1 MYSLI
6 CISVS
11 QILILEDEILSN
23 QNFIKYKM
31 EPYEVTS
38 NLTLRNFQSTILRKN
53 LTFCSNFDVL
63 EENITTG
70 RKR

>member
-1 MYSLI
+1 M
-6 CISVS
+6 
-11 QILILEDEILSN
+11 
-23 QNFIKYKM
+23 K
-31 EPYEVTS
+31 PYEVTT

-53 LTFCSNFDVL
+53 LTFCRNFDVL

>member
-31 EPYEVTS
+31 EPYEVTT
-38 NLTLRNFQSTILRKN
+38 NLTLRNFQKYNSKKKLD
-53 LTFCSNFDVL
+53 LL
-63 EENITTG
+63 Q
-70 RKR
+70 